1 MRLRFF
7 LEHEVEVVVVYSDWL
22 IGSLSVFCQFQTV
35 ETLPERICWMIKVCT
50 ASLVGGY
57 EY

>member
-1 MRLRFF
+1 M
-7 LEHEVEVVVVYSDWL
+7 EVVVVYSDWL